1 MDCLEE
7 EEREKREGKELKL
20 LYSLAK
26 PGGRM
31 QMRAIQV
38 AKYNLAP
45 TKLWKCARLEDI
57 FDLLD
62 GVKVRLLGDDCVK
75 AKRPILQQREL
86 HASEAHGGLEK
97 TLTGNGGGAKPESPF
112 GLGGMGR
119 SGRKGSLRP
128 GSVAMP
134 PTPSPGARPTPTGPR
149 GAVATRRTRTRKTTN
164 GNPML
169 MMTRRASCA
178 ALTPPRGM
186 TRT

>member
-1 MDCLEE
+1 MGEREE

-57 FDLLD
+57 LDLLD

-75 AKRPILQQREL
+75 AKRPILQQRGSTTGGRHCER
-86 HASEAHGGLEK
+86 HSKSSHRTESSGAS
-97 TLTGNGGGAKPESPF
+97 
-112 GLGGMGR
+112 R
-119 SGRKGSLRP
+119 
-128 GSVAMP
+128 
-134 PTPSPGARPTPTGPR
+134 
-149 GAVATRRTRTRKTTN
+149 
-164 GNPML
+164 
-169 MMTRRASCA
+169 
-178 ALTPPRGM
+178 
-186 TRT
+186 